1 MSGLRSAANRTV
13 LLVTG
18 ALAVLGGA
26 ALASTTDAVRRRL
39 PEALPRLDPDRV
51 WLDGAALDRWR
62 AHGWWA
68 AAVIAALALGV
79 LATAAWTAYEV
90 RTGRLRHLPLGDPG
104 PARHL
109 PLGDLGHAWHG
120 DITLSGTALAT
131 AVSDRA
137 RSTPGVDRARVRL
150 LGRPRH
156 LRAHVTVTLA
166 PGVAPQA
173 VLQRL
178 TRDALAEARAATA
191 PRTLHAEIH
200 FEVRAHAPRRLR

>member
-1 MSGLRSAANRTV
+1 MSGLRSAANRAV

-68 AAVIAALALGV
+68 AAVIAALALGL
-79 LATAAWTAYEV
+79 LATAAWAAYEV
-90 RTGRLRHLPLGDPG
+90 RAGRLRHLPLGEPEH
-104 PARHL
+104 AR
-109 PLGDLGHAWHG
+109 HG
-120 DITLSGTALAT
+120 DITLSGAALAA
-131 AVSDRA
+131 AVTDRA
-137 RSTPGVDRARVRL
+137 RATPGVDRARVRL

-166 PGVAPQA
+166 PGVAPRA

-178 TRDALAEARAATA
+178 TRDAIAEARAAAA
-191 PRTLHAEIH
+191 PRTLRAEIH

>member
-1 MSGLRSAANRTV
+1 MSGLRSAANRAV

-79 LATAAWTAYEV
+79 LATAAWVAYEA
-90 RTGRLRHLPLGDPG
+90 RAGRLRHLPLGDPG
-104 PARHL
+104 HARH
-109 PLGDLGHAWHG
+109 GDV
-120 DITLSGTALAT
+120 TLSGAALAA
-131 AVSDRA
+131 AVGDRA
-137 RSTPGVDRARVRL
+137 SATPGVDRARVRL

-166 PGVAPQA
+166 PGVAPQV

-178 TRDALAEARAATA
+178 TRDAIAEARAAAA